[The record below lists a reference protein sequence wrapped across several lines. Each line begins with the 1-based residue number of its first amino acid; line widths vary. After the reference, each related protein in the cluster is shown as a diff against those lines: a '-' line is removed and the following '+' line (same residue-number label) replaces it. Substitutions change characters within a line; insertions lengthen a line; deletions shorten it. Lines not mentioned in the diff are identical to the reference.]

1 MNSVV
6 ILFIADLDELFYN
19 TLKEANHRWME
30 SLLYKGEQGVGGETR
45 RPEKDDEEDRVE
57 DRSTD
62 NLSPSEVQSLLGQNN
77 KVQCL
82 EDEVQ
87 SLKIQLQEQTDIVNK
102 RLAMTTQQDD
112 NFDDQHQPIT
122 ST

>member
-6 ILFIADLDELFYN
+6 ILFIADLDELFYK

-30 SLLYKGEQGVGGETR
+30 SLLYKREQGVGGETC
-45 RPEKDDEEDRVE
+45 RPEKDDEEDSLVHRPG
-57 DRSTD
+57 S
-62 NLSPSEVQSLLGQNN
+62 NLSPGEGQSLLGQNN

-87 SLKIQLQEQTDIVNK
+87 SLKIRLQEQNDIVNK
-102 RLAMTTQQDD
+102 LLAKTKQDS
-112 NFDDQHQPIT
+112 NFDDQHQPMT
-122 ST
+122 P

>member
-19 TLKEANHRWME
+19 TLKEANQHWVER
-30 SLLYKGEQGVGGETR
+30 LLYKGEQGVLGETS
-45 RPEKDDEEDRVE
+45 RPEKEDEEDRVE
-57 DRSTD
+57 DRSTS
-62 NLSPSEVQSLLGQNN
+62 NLSPSEVESLLGQNN

-87 SLKIQLQEQTDIVNK
+87 SLKIQLQEQNDIVNK
-102 RLAMTTQQDD
+102 LLAMTQDD
-112 NFDDQHQPIT
+112 KCDQ
-122 ST
+122 